1 MGVESYGES
10 RASEKIILRKAGKI
24 LPAFPKVFLG
34 LSPGVLAASTAANRD
49 DGASL
54 IRLFGAN
61 LLLTVV
67 SLLGR

>member
-10 RASEKIILRKAGKI
+10 RASEKIILKA
-24 LPAFPKVFLG
+24 FLG